1 MIHRESAEQIALMQ
15 WAALQPI
22 QGADILAGST
32 VADYLIAIPN
42 GGRRNAREAA
52 RMRREGVKAGVFDL
66 FLPLARHECH
76 GLWVEMK
83 APRPGASGATPLQRA
98 WGLRMRQANY
108 EAVVCYGADEAI
120 QAIKRYLRQPLRG
133 CRLRPMQ
140 KTVQELVDSVGLAN
154 AIEIVRRWGGRTLR
168 VPVRVEHNDPLAL
181 TIGLV
186 AARQLVATHAEQELV
201 LPIER
206 NALLDMRNQQIAEEV
221 ESGMSKQVV
230 AQRYG
235 LTRQGVNKV
244 LRHYRRSAP

>member
-1 MIHRESAEQIALMQ
+1 
-15 WAALQPI
+15 
-22 QGADILAGST
+22 
-32 VADYLIAIPN
+32 
-42 GGRRNAREAA
+42 
-52 RMRREGVKAGVFDL
+52 
-66 FLPLARHECH
+66 
-76 GLWVEMK
+76 
-83 APRPGASGATPLQRA
+83 
-98 WGLRMRQANY
+98 
-108 EAVVCYGADEAI
+108 
-120 QAIKRYLRQPLRG
+120 
-133 CRLRPMQ
+133 MQ
-140 KTVQELVDSVGLAN
+140 KPVRELIDSVGLAN